1 MTARACDLIG
11 ACGGLEFAILAAKR
25 IFHRRRIGSEW
36 WPQTEEDMKSMR
48 MWCVLPALLALL
60 ALPGTTWA
68 LNEWTILLYVV
79 SDDKDTG
86 LQEANARG
94 VQDMVRAGAP
104 AGCEILAIED
114 LTNTG
119 TGGGF
124 FGGLFG
130 NKKEGGASIFT
141 IGKEGVNVEKKLG
154 EVNMGSPYVLWD
166 FLKWAHEKHPA
177 KRYALIFNS
186 HGSGIFSWR
195 GVGGTSSSNPGA
207 VDFNP
212 DRFVAYDTHDNDC
225 LSVFEIVAVLGA
237 FEKKLNGG
245 RKLNVMGFDACL
257 PASIEA
263 LYQFRNSCEAMIGS
277 ADTTPLSGFP
287 YGSIMRS
294 LARAVPTDAKGFAQ
308 AVSDGGVRGMGYWNP
323 ARAQELSFAF
333 NNFVLA
339 AAKARADGFRIRR
352 STSYGGKERYW
363 DLERTLNEVVRSPG
377 SGPNSA
383 ALVQM
388 AKETLEAV
396 QAARLVPAKGSLS
409 VTWPNLDDYKQFR
422 AFYKALDF
430 AKEFQW
436 DEYVDVEH
444 GMK

>member
-1 MTARACDLIG
+1 
-11 ACGGLEFAILAAKR
+11 
-25 IFHRRRIGSEW
+25 
-36 WPQTEEDMKSMR
+36 MKSMR
-48 MWCVLPALLALL
+48 IWSCLVVLLALL
-60 ALPGTTWA
+60 AVPGSSWA

-114 LTNTG
+114 LTNEK
-119 TGGGF
+119 GGGGI

-130 NKKEGGASIFT
+130 DKKDGGASIFT
-141 IGKEGVNVEKKLG
+141 ISKDGVKVEKKLG

-166 FLKWAHEKHPA
+166 FFKWANEKHPA

-195 GVGGTSSSNPGA
+195 GTGGTSSSNPGA

-212 DRFVAYDTHDNDC
+212 DRFVAYDTNDSDC
-225 LSVFEIVAVLGA
+225 LSVFEIVAVLKA
-237 FEKKLNGG
+237 FQTKLNGG
-245 RKLNVMGFDACL
+245 RQLNVMGFDACL

-263 LYQFRNSCEAMIGS
+263 LYQFRDSCEAMIGS
-277 ADTTPLSGFP
+277 ADTTPLTGFP

-294 LARAVPTDAKGFAQ
+294 LAKTVPADAKAFAQ
-308 AVSDGGVRGMGYWNP
+308 AVSDGGVRGMGYWNLGK
-323 ARAQELSFAF
+323 AQELVFAY

-339 AAKARADGFRIRR
+339 AAKARKDGFQIDK
-352 STSYGGKERYW
+352 TLPYGGKERYW
-363 DLERTLNEVVRSPG
+363 DLEQTLKEVVRAPG
-377 SGPNSA
+377 SGPNAA
-383 ALVQM
+383 ALAQM
-388 AKETLEAV
+388 AKETLEAAV
-396 QAARLVPAKGSLS
+396 AARLVSSKGSLS
-409 VTWPNLDDYKQFR
+409 VTWPNLEDYKQFR

-430 AKEFQW
+430 AKETQW
-436 DEYVDVEH
+436 DEYLDAEH